1 MTEEKKAEKTAEED
15 WGIEKPKSG
24 IAIETKVGLCLIF
37 ILLSAFGLVVY
48 QKINRPQEDLAVNNP
63 AEVESKEK
71 LPEADPNQ
79 EVDPFG
85 EGNLQPSSSDQVV
98 DQSNGFGSN
107 GSNSGFSTPLEG
119 QDQDNS
125 FAMQQSG
132 AQGTD
137 QFSQNTFENQ
147 TEPQQSSE
155 FAMNQTDN
163 GFQQFD
169 SSSNSNNEFEN
180 PTQNEFQAGMQNQ
193 SEPATFD
200 NSQQEFGAEQQNP
213 FSQENQFAQQ
223 PTQTAQQSNDF
234 NLESQTGLPPDPVA
248 GNSGLREQPSGNE
261 FDQSAEVTTNAFQA
275 EEDPFGGLAQQ
286 GQTMQAEPQQSAEN
300 EFENFDPANELN
312 SAQMQNPEE
321 FSDNTAKINITDI
334 STPAEAGE
342 FDAAE
347 FSQGKP
353 QSSMAQNEQS
363 FNQEFEQPEVSEFN
377 ADSANQGEGR
387 FGNFRPEEFSA
398 QQAESVTTV
407 KNPSAAIDTST
418 FHNPGAMTEQ
428 QAPQAQGLF
437 DRSAPTSDNSIQEF
451 GALQEESFQQEPVM
465 NSRGEY
471 TVQHGENF
479 WTISKKLYGT
489 GRYFQLLAEI
499 NKNRVSDPQKMRPGT
514 KLIAPDR
521 TAIDA
526 RYQSRHKS
534 TQTIAS
540 KFSGTG
546 AVRKSSKPSGFFIS
560 QDGRPMYRVGSND
573 TLTDISQRHLGRS
586 SRWFQIYQI
595 NRQKLQNPNKLK
607 IGTELQLPYDAS
619 RVSLVPGNTSSR

>member
-15 WGIEKPKSG
+15 WGVEKPKSG

-48 QKINRPQEDLAVNNP
+48 QKINRPQDDLAVNNP
-63 AEVESKEK
+63 AEAGSTEHSSET
-71 LPEADPNQ
+71 DPNQ

-85 EGNLQPSSSDQVV
+85 EGNTQSSSVQAEN
-98 DQSNGFGSN
+98 QSNGFESN
-107 GSNSGFSTPLEG
+107 GSNSGFSTPQEG

-132 AQGTD
+132 TQGAD
-137 QFSQNTFENQ
+137 QFSQNAFENQ
-147 TEPQQSSE
+147 TEPQQSAVLAE
-155 FAMNQTDN
+155 NQADN

-169 SSSNSNNEFEN
+169 SSPSSNNEFAN
-180 PTQNEFQAGMQNQ
+180 SSQNEFQPDMQNQ
-193 SEPATFD
+193 AEPATF
-200 NSQQEFGAEQQNP
+200 NNEQQEFGSEQQNP
-213 FSQENQFAQQ
+213 FSEADQFTQQ
-223 PTQTAQQSNDF
+223 PTQTAQQQNNF
-234 NLESQTGLPPDPVA
+234 NLESQNGLPPDPEI
-248 GNSGLREQPSGNE
+248 GDSGLVEKPSGNE
-261 FDQSAEVTTNAFQA
+261 FSQTAEGATNAFQG
-275 EEDPFGGLAQQ
+275 EEDPFGAAAQQ
-286 GQTMQAEPQQSAEN
+286 EQSMQAEPQQSAEN
-300 EFENFDPANELN
+300 EFGNFDPSNELN

-321 FSDNTAKINITDI
+321 FSEKTAKINITDI
-334 STPAEAGE
+334 SSPAEVGE
-342 FDAAE
+342 FDNAE
-347 FSQGKP
+347 FSQSEP
-353 QSSMAQNEQS
+353 QTSTAQNGQS
-363 FNQEFEQPEVSEFN
+363 FGQEFEQPQVSEFN
-377 ADSANQGEGR
+377 SGAMNQNEER

-407 KNPSAAIDTST
+407 KNPNAAIDSGT
-418 FHNPGAMTEQ
+418 FRNSEVMTEQ
-428 QAPQAQGLF
+428 QSPQAQGLF
-437 DRSAPTSDNSIQEF
+437 DRSAPTQEASTHEF
-451 GALQEESFQQEPVM
+451 GALQEESFNQQPVT
-465 NSRGEY
+465 NARGEY
-471 TVQHGENF
+471 TVKHGENF
-479 WTISKKLYGT
+479 WTISKKLYGS
-489 GRYFQLLAEI
+489 GRYFQILAEI
-499 NKNRVSDPQKMRPGT
+499 NRSRVSDPQKMRPGL

-521 TAIDA
+521 AAIDA

-546 AVRKSSKPSGFFIS
+546 AVRKSNKPSGFFIS

-595 NRQKLQNPNKLK
+595 NRQKLQNPNKLQ